1 MEVDEFD
8 DTDEI
13 VVNVFDEISW
23 RLGSAYFG
31 FADDAGRGSDREKG
45 NDVSASSK
53 HDDEDEQPGMKHG
66 DDGN

>member
-1 MEVDEFD
+1 MEVNEFD

-31 FADDAGRGSDREKG
+31 FADDGGCVGDEIRCLALLPG
-45 NDVSASSK
+45 VPFIPWIILISK
-53 HDDEDEQPGMKHG
+53 
-66 DDGN
+66 